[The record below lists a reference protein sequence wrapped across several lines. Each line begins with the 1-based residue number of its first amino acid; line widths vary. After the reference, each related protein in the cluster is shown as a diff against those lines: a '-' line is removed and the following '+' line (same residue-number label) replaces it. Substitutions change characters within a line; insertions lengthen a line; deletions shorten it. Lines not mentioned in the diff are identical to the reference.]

1 MSAHPHWGTQPSKLR
16 CRSWLCHPQLGR
28 CPRVLSMT
36 QVVTSVAPASWPGP
50 SSPPAPHTPPG
61 LTSSAQCSWPVY
73 GSSPRAQPQFPCLRP
88 FGPWRS
94 LAAGGSGEQEEAVG
108 PPGIAVPPRPTRGS
122 PKPGRVLT
130 PVCQPRGRGRGPRRP
145 RVTRALW
152 PLGQPEP
159 GASVGQFPSYMV
171 SWSDD
176 SSSTTW
182 PRPTPAPPCSRVPV
196 VMTPDRPWSRRGH
209 PGASLRPFQPAV
221 GACPRVTV

>member
-1 MSAHPHWGTQPSKLR
+1 MQRPAGTARWAGRSPCWGRGSGRRRGGRGLWVLAPSRGQAPGQTWPPSPHLCICVTCEQECSPHVCPPPLGHPAFKAPLPLLALPPTAGQVPQGAVHDAGCNL
-16 CRSWLCHPQLGR
+16 CCACLLARSQF
-28 CPRVLSMT
+28 
-36 QVVTSVAPASWPGP
+36 
-50 SSPPAPHTPPG
+50 PPAPHTPPG

-108 PPGIAVPPRPTRGS
+108 PPGIAVPPRPTRGP

-152 PLGQPEP
+152 PLGQP
-159 GASVGQFPSYMV
+159 
-171 SWSDD
+171 
-176 SSSTTW
+176 
-182 PRPTPAPPCSRVPV
+182 
-196 VMTPDRPWSRRGH
+196 
-209 PGASLRPFQPAV
+209 
-221 GACPRVTV
+221 